1 MRRITARRFRKYRG
15 RGFTLMETSLAVVII
30 GVGVLALLEAQQ
42 AFLYKNAW
50 STQSTTATLLASEIR
65 EMTRIM
71 PRHDRFS
78 GGLYWENPESETGFQ
93 GWGPEAGETQA
104 SDFDDLDDLDG
115 VMFGD
120 AAPSGLTIDRRLPGP
135 VDAFSELITETLWN
149 GDTATD
155 ENGDALSM
163 DGWSQFV
170 EVSKVSPDNFTLA
183 LADDAQDSDR
193 PLDEFPVRVTVT
205 VYYQSQFDAQPEEVT
220 QASWVVL
227 P

>member
-1 MRRITARRFRKYRG
+1 MRRITARCATRGFG
-15 RGFTLMETSLAVVII
+15 RGFTLLETSLAVVII

-65 EMTRIM
+65 EMTRNM
-71 PRHDRFS
+71 PRHDQFS
-78 GGLYWENPESETGFQ
+78 GGLYWENPESETGFR
-93 GWGPEAGETQA
+93 GWGPESGETEA

-120 AAPSGLTIDRRLPGP
+120 AAPDGLTIDRRLPGP
-135 VDAFSELITETLWN
+135 VDAFGEIITETLWS
-149 GDTATD
+149 GETATD

-163 DGWSQFV
+163 DGWSQYV

-183 LADDAQDSDR
+183 LVNDATDTDLE
-193 PLDEFPVRVTVT
+193 LDEYPIRVTVS
-205 VYYQSQFDAQPEEVT
+205 VYYQSQFDSQPEEVT